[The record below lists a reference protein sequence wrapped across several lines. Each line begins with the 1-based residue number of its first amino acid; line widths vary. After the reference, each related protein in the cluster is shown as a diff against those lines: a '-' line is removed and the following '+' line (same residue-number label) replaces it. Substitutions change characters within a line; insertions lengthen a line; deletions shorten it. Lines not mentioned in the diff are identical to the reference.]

1 MRRQAK
7 CTEFIVAHSIR
18 CTWNRQQNDTV
29 ALTLN
34 WRDSPHELSNSPNQ
48 AKFIVAHTVSAA
60 AEIDNKTDERSMSC
74 SASAVGGLVGQ
85 LVQDKC

>member
-1 MRRQAK
+1 MHRVYC
-7 CTEFIVAHSIR
+7 CTQYPLHLESTTKR
-18 CTWNRQQNDTV
+18 YSCTDP
-29 ALTLN
+29 N
-34 WRDSPHELSNSPNQ
+34 WRDSPHELSNSPNH